1 MESSEDF
8 SQKDTTEQALREI
21 PNYNQGPMIKL
32 QDIPPEDMSQALK
45 DFSEGSEGLEICLR
59 TMWNNNLETIACC
72 AGNENSFERAYILMD
87 EGVDIFSFLS
97 EELLSDDMV
106 SIISKDNRQSIS
118 FGGRVQEKEEYFKT
132 LAEDIISGKKDNEH
146 LLQDKVGKP
155 LSEDW
160 IKKGMVYTMLNNAI
174 PKVGL
179 IQRKKLEDL
188 CKALNDGTVEEQD
201 RIMPECYK
209 ELTSIVQN

>member
-8 SQKDTTEQALREI
+8 SQNNVEQALRET

-32 QDIPPEDMSQALK
+32 QDIPSENMSQALK

-87 EGVDIFSFLS
+87 KGVDIFSFLS
-97 EELLSDDMV
+97 EELLTNDMV
-106 SIISKDNRQSIS
+106 SITSKDSRQSIS

-160 IKKGMVYTMLNNAI
+160 TKKGMVYTMLNNAI
-174 PKVGL
+174 PKVGP

-209 ELTSIVQN
+209 ELASIVQN